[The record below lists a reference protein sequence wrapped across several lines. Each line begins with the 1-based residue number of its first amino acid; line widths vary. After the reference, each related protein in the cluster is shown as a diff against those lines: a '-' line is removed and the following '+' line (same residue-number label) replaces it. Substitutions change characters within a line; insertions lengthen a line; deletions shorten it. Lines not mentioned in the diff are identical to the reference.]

1 MGWADVGYKGSSI
14 ETPSLG
20 RLAREGTRLERFY
33 ATPVSSPTRAALMNS
48 REAAR

>member
-1 MGWADVGYKGSSI
+1 MGGRRLQGQLHRD
-14 ETPSLG
+14 TFLD

-33 ATPVSSPTRAALMNS
+33 ATPVSSPTRAARMTS